1 MYPHCDTR
9 RVLIDT
15 EAGPRASLSKLFAT
29 FTPSEQIAWYRQ
41 SKHYT
46 PDPFG
51 ILPHELEPF
60 LAGLVKQ
67 REMFE

>member
-1 MYPHCDTR
+1 MHPHCHTR
-9 RVLIDT
+9 RVLIET

-29 FTPSEQIAWYRQ
+29 FTPPEQSAWYRQ

-46 PDPFG
+46 PDPLG
-51 ILPHELEPF
+51 ILPDELEPF
-60 LAGLVKQ
+60 LASLVKQ